1 MKRFTLWIAAG
12 CLALLQACSAGQPKQ
27 PADEAKGSQEAATTA
42 TAGDGCTVVMK
53 VDGMVCNAGC
63 PPVVKK
69 TLMSVAGVDQVEVS
83 YETSLATVQ
92 ASKWMWHRGEAAMV
106 EALKVKQYTATIQA
120 EKKAD
125 EQGNPLSK
133 APHHVGVQ
141 RRPNLSS
148 IPSIL
153 QTHTRYTAANP
164 YRKAA
169 DNRGFDGSSARN
181 EARVSVESAPTFP
194 QRPVG

>member
-1 MKRFTLWIAAG
+1 MNRFTLWIAAG
-12 CLALLQACSAGQPKQ
+12 CFALLQACSAGQPKQ
-27 PADEAKGSQEAATTA
+27 PADEAKSGQEAATTA

-92 ASKWMWHRGEAAMV
+92 ASGDGCGTEGETAMV

-120 EKKAD
+120 PEKKAD
-125 EQGNPLSK
+125 EQG
-133 APHHVGVQ
+133 
-141 RRPNLSS
+141 
-148 IPSIL
+148 
-153 QTHTRYTAANP
+153 
-164 YRKAA
+164 
-169 DNRGFDGSSARN
+169 
-181 EARVSVESAPTFP
+181 
-194 QRPVG
+194 